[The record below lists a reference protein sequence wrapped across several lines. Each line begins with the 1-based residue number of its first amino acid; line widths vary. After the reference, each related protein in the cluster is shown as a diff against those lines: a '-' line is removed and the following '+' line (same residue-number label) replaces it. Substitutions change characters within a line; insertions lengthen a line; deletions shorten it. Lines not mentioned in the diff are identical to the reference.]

1 MPPRAPTK
9 SAAPKKRFWSRSFQ
23 YALIGAFLLAPL
35 LALLVQFLR
44 VPDEE
49 PAVVGSVRPRALS
62 PFIAGLL
69 ANPKGS
75 EFEFSPDEVNMHL
88 GQLLPSLR
96 KNASSTAIQRLELR
110 LEPGGCTVATTYR
123 WKGAD
128 WHVRL
133 HYKVSIEAGRLHIKT
148 EAGSLGRVA
157 LGPRWTNLLQAPL
170 LKLLPLL
177 KKESILLNRLEHI
190 RLEPN
195 RVLLKVRPSSSM
207 QSP

>member
-49 PAVVGSVRPRALS
+49 PAPVGSVRPRVLS

-69 ANPKGS
+69 ANPKAS
-75 EFEFSPDEVNMHL
+75 EFEFSLDEVNLHL
-88 GQLLPSLR
+88 GQLLASLR
-96 KNASSTAIQRLELR
+96 KNPSANTIQSLELR
-110 LEPGGCTVATTYR
+110 LEQGGCTVATTYR
-123 WKGAD
+123 WRGAD
-128 WHVRL
+128 WHARL
-133 HYKVSIEAGRLHIKT
+133 HYKVSIESGRLHIKAET
-148 EAGSLGRVA
+148 GSLGRVP
-157 LGPRWTNLLQAPL
+157 LGARWTNLLQSPL

-177 KKESILLNRLEHI
+177 KKETILLNRLEHI